1 MARNPGKSKKFGS
14 KKMLISIGVIGILLG
29 AGFWGLMNGVFGGA
43 HAGGNTSQTS
53 ATTLS
58 LTQPVSPLLF
68 GTNMGLFNS
77 NDQLLTSAT
86 TRTMLQQMHTRIIR
100 MPVRSSLTEA
110 TEIAAAQV
118 IKSMG
123 AIPLVVLRGA
133 VDANVLADDSRIV
146 NDMNNIFGNSLV
158 YYEYGN
164 EEDLLGVDVT
174 GYTNSWNAIVPQLK
188 HLALQGQFVGPVNFQ
203 YNRTYLTTFLQHA
216 NPRPDQVSWHEYTCD
231 DSWASSICISHIAN
245 WTNHIS
251 DARASMTAAI
261 GTALP
266 IMITEWNYAPNAVP
280 NDGKN
285 NNNAFMSTWTN
296 TALQTLAANR
306 IFASMQYSSTNT
318 AIPMVTSGNAPTA
331 QGMAFQGI
339 YQQIILG
346 GQQPTPAPTT
356 VSGQPPTP
364 QPTPTLPGGTGGT
377 GGTPIPTGPPPSSY
391 TSFTFEDGGTDGW
404 SGHGDQA
411 FSVQNSTTVAKDGT
425 HSLQVSLMNV
435 APGDFPFVSVGRS
448 NLSTYPHAGQTITL
462 YVYVPATA
470 AVNVGAKIFVMDN
483 QYHWFDP
490 DAMTRLNPGSWNQ
503 LTFTL
508 PSAVSG
514 QLRQLGV
521 QFNNLGTASL
531 NANVFVDA
539 VSWR

>member
-1 MARNPGKSKKFGS
+1 MAHNPGKSSKFTR
-14 KKMLISIGVIGILLG
+14 KKMLVSIGVIGILLG

-43 HAGGNTSQTS
+43 LAGGNNTSQTS

-58 LTQPVSPLLF
+58 LAQPVSPLLF

-86 TRTMLQQMHTRIIR
+86 SRTMLQQMHTRIIR
-100 MPVRSSLTEA
+100 MPVRSSLSEA

-133 VDANVLADDSRIV
+133 VDANVLADDSRII
-146 NDMNNIFGNSLV
+146 NDMNHIFGNNLV

-174 GYTNSWNAIVPQLK
+174 GYTTSWNAIVPQLK
-188 HLALQGQFVGPVNFQ
+188 HIALQGQFVGPVNFQ
-203 YNRTYLTTFLQHA
+203 YDRTYLTTFLQHA

-245 WTNHIS
+245 WTNHFN
-251 DARASMTAAI
+251 DARASMIAAI

-285 NNNAFMSTWTN
+285 NNSAFMATWTN

-318 AIPMVTSGNAPTA
+318 AIPMITSGNAPTA
-331 QGMAFQGI
+331 QGIAFQGT
-339 YQQIILG
+339 YQQMILG

-356 VSGQPPTP
+356 VPGRPQP
-364 QPTPTLPGGTGGT
+364 QPTLPS

-391 TSFTFEDGGTDGW
+391 SSFTFEDGTAEGW

-425 HSLQVSLMNV
+425 HSLQVALVNV
-435 APGDFPFVSVGRS
+435 APGDFPFVSAGRS
-448 NLSTYPHAGQTITL
+448 NLSIYPHAGQTITL
-462 YVYVPATA
+462 YVYLPATP
-470 AVNVGAKIFVMDN
+470 AVNLGAKIFVMDN
-483 QYHWFDP
+483 LYHWFDP
-490 DAMTRLNPGSWNQ
+490 DAMTQLKPGGWNQ

-521 QFNNLGTASL
+521 QFNNLGTATLS
-531 NANVFVDA
+531 ANVFVDA

>member
-1 MARNPGKSKKFGS
+1 MAHNPGKSSKFTNR
-14 KKMLISIGVIGILLG
+14 KMLICIGVIAILLG
-29 AGFWGLMNGVFGGA
+29 TGLWGLKNGVFGGA
-43 HAGGNTSQTS
+43 HGGGNSSQAPA
-53 ATTLS
+53 ATVS
-58 LTQPVSPLLF
+58 PAQPVSPLLF
-68 GTNMGLFNS
+68 GTNMALFDS

-86 TRTMLQQMHTRIIR
+86 TRGLLQQMHTRIIR
-100 MPVRSSLTEA
+100 MPVRSSLSEA

-133 VDANVLADDSRIV
+133 VDANVLDDDSRIII
-146 NDMNNIFGNSLV
+146 DMNRIFGNSLV

-174 GYTNSWNAIVPQLK
+174 GYTSSWNAIVPQLK
-188 HLALQGQFVGPVNFQ
+188 HIAQQGQFVGPVNFQ
-203 YNRTYLTTFLQHA
+203 YNRNYLTTFLQHA
-216 NPRPDQVSWHEYTCD
+216 NPRPDEVSWHEYTCD

-245 WTNHIS
+245 WTKHVD

-285 NNNAFMSTWTN
+285 NNSAFMSTWTS

-306 IFASMQYSSTNT
+306 IFASMQYSSTDT
-318 AIPMVTSGNAPTA
+318 AIPLITSANTLTVQGNA
-331 QGMAFQGI
+331 FRGI
-339 YQQIILG
+339 YQQMILG

-356 VSGQPPTP
+356 VPGRPQP
-364 QPTPTLPGGTGGT
+364 QPTPPGGGS
-377 GGTPIPTGPPPSSY
+377 PIPTGPPPSLYS
-391 TSFTFEDGGTDGW
+391 SFTFEDGTTDGW
-404 SGHGDQA
+404 SGHGDQT
-411 FSVQNSTTVAKDGT
+411 FSVQNSTSIAKDGK
-425 HSLQVSLMNV
+425 HSLEISLTNV
-435 APGDFPFVSVGRS
+435 APGDFPYVSVGRS
-448 NLSTYPHAGQTITL
+448 NLSMYPQAGQTITI
-462 YVYVPATA
+462 YVYMPATPA
-470 AVNVGAKIFVMDN
+470 TNLGAKIFIMDN
-483 QYHWFDP
+483 QYHWY
-490 DAMTRLNPGSWNQ
+490 DADTMSRLVPGTWNQ
-503 LTFTL
+503 LMFTL

-521 QFNNLGTASL
+521 QFNNSGTTRLST
-531 NANVFVDA
+531 NVFVDA